1 MSSTKPAIAEAHKE
15 VGAVLEKLEAKTG
28 GEVRDIGLEDMV
40 DIDPATGRPVIQKA
54 VEIKLQEPPAKRWVR

>member
-1 MSSTKPAIAEAHKE
+1 MSSTKPAIAEAQKE